1 MKHSKNYLTIHL
13 YRRDEALASIRWAIL
28 SRNHTEAVFWGL
40 ELYDSNMEQDAIQV
54 LASTW
59 VSRIGFGCMAALDSL
74 QVLDTADRET
84 WCQTLMA
91 WCRIRVHD
99 TTIFHILLRGSIYSW
114 QPRFAHSKE
123 YRTLKSALEDTLER
137 RKLLEAWCICR
148 GMTPASQWT
157 IFEHMAKQK
166 GLESQYSS
174 IRTSVLTDVEKR
186 AAVCGLLTLR
196 PAIVVLP
203 DGTLPIELAQAI
215 AAWDAE
221 DSLRK
226 RRVFKVKPE
235 AITYSCQRSSQPVS
249 ESNELEIQ
257 DDLEKTLV
265 SSPYWQEVLKS
276 QMKSTKMTDK
286 KTVER
291 EREKFYEVFF
301 PCDIPDEWSS
311 ADREKSHGRG
321 LGKTDEQACNQYVH
335 ATVHGSTTLGL
346 WNSILPSDVSSL
358 DWPTLYSKLHTIQL
372 PIKSITKEFTIV

>member
-1 MKHSKNYLTIHL
+1 M
-13 YRRDEALASIRWAIL
+13 RWAIL
-28 SRNHTEAVFWGL
+28 SRNHTEAIFWGL
-40 ELYDSNMEQDAIQV
+40 ELYDSNMEHDAIQV

-74 QVLDTADRET
+74 QGLDTADRDT

-99 TTIFHILLRGSIYSW
+99 TTIFHILLRGSSYAW

-137 RKLLEAWCICR
+137 RKLLEAWSICR

-166 GLESQYSS
+166 GLESQYS
-174 IRTSVLTDVEKR
+174 IIQASVLTDVEKR

-196 PAIVVLP
+196 HTTSADEGLP
-203 DGTLPIELAQAI
+203 NGTLPIELTEAI

-235 AITYSCQRSSQPVS
+235 AITYSCQRSSQPVT
-249 ESNELEIQ
+249 ESNEIEIQ
-257 DDLEKTLV
+257 DNLEKSLV
-265 SSPYWQEVLKS
+265 ESPYWQEVLNS
-276 QMKSTKMTDK
+276 QMKATKITD
-286 KTVER
+286 TTIER
-291 EREKFYEVFF
+291 EREKFYQVFF
-301 PCDIPDEWSS
+301 PCDIPDEWSN

-346 WNSILPSDVSSL
+346 WNSIVPSDIVSL

-372 PIKSITKEFTIV
+372 PIKPTTKEFTIVS

>member
-1 MKHSKNYLTIHL
+1 
-13 YRRDEALASIRWAIL
+13 
-28 SRNHTEAVFWGL
+28 
-40 ELYDSNMEQDAIQV
+40 MEHDAIQV

-59 VSRIGFGCMAALDSL
+59 VSRIGFGSIAALESL
-74 QVLDTADRET
+74 QGLDTADRET

-99 TTIFHILLRGSIYSW
+99 TTIFHILLRGSSYTW

-137 RKLLEAWCICR
+137 RKLLEAWYISR

-166 GLESQYSS
+166 GLESQYSI
-174 IRTSVLTDVEKR
+174 IRASVLTDVEKR

-196 PAIVVLP
+196 PVTSADEGLP
-203 DGTLPIELAQAI
+203 TGGLPTEGLPTEGLPNGGLPIELAEAI
-215 AAWDAE
+215 ASWDAE

-249 ESNELEIQ
+249 ESNEIEIQ
-257 DDLEKTLV
+257 DNLEKSLV
-265 SSPYWQEVLKS
+265 ESPYWQEVLNS
-276 QMKSTKMTDK
+276 QMKTTKITD
-286 KTVER
+286 TTIER

-321 LGKTDEQACNQYVH
+321 LGKTEQQACNQYVH

-346 WNSILPSDVSSL
+346 WNSIVPSDIVSL
-358 DWPTLYSKLHTIQL
+358 DWPTLYSKVHTIHL
-372 PIKSITKEFTIV
+372 PIKPTTKEFMIV